1 MAVVNLAA
9 FGCVAAWIAALAG
22 LALAAA
28 HLMRRK
34 PAAWLAGAHPL
45 AATAALVLLW
55 AAIVRRPGPD
65 DMLLNS
71 GVFVVTLAFVA
82 GAFLFA
88 LRRAGL
94 RRMPAVVIGPH
105 ALVALVG
112 CGLLIAGL
120 VHA

>member
-55 AAIVRRPGPD
+55 TAIVRWPGPD